1 MGSALTVRGREIR
14 HVERTRDADF
24 RPRLHWRG
32 ASRQHWTSRRSH
44 RLQIRLRR
52 AGPEI
57 GSTAAPLARL
67 GCPAGAQDSGRS
79 DLHARAVADRQRGNF
94 RCAVCASGLG
104 SGVTVTPDRLAEVAT
119 ACQVGKSRSE
129 AALPGRARLDPDAG
143 FGEAWRSA
151 EICRSVSSRLIH
163 VSSSHK
169 AAFCPCPCNL
179 ANSNFDALWKLD
191 PGCWACLR
199 RQYGNWILDA
209 GAARYSW
216 KVDSGRSR

>member
-14 HVERTRDADF
+14 RVERTRDADF

-57 GSTAAPLARL
+57 GSAAAPLARL

-104 SGVTVTPDRLAEVAT
+104 SGVTVTPDRRAEVAT
-119 ACQVGKSRSE
+119 ARQVGKSRSE

-143 FGEAWRSA
+143 FGASLAKRRNSPQ
-151 EICRSVSSRLIH
+151 RFVSLDSCFVFSQGRLL
-163 VSSSHK
+163 SMSM
-169 AAFCPCPCNL
+169 
-179 ANSNFDALWKLD
+179 
-191 PGCWACLR
+191 
-199 RQYGNWILDA
+199 
-209 GAARYSW
+209 
-216 KVDSGRSR
+216 